1 MENMEEISK
10 IVAEELGNKYHKRKV
25 QTDTLVYKMFGKT
38 YKELTK
44 EEQREYWVEK
54 HKRDMQDKEKMEAKR
69 EYERERYKRRRE
81 YYLARA
87 KERYAEKCM
96 ASQKEV

>member
-1 MENMEEISK
+1 MENMEEINQ

-44 EEQREYWVEK
+44 EEQREYWVAK
-54 HKRDMQDKEKMEAKR
+54 HKRDMQDEEKLVAKR
-69 EYERERYKRRRE
+69 EYERERYNRRKEYFRE
-81 YYLARA
+81 RAR
-87 KERYAEKCM
+87 ERYGK
-96 ASQKEV
+96 SRGV